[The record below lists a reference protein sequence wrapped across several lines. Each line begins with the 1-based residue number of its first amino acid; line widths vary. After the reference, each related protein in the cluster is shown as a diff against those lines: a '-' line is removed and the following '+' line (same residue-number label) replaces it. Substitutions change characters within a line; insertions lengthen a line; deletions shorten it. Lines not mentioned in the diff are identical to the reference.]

1 MAAVGK
7 IIGGVLAIVGG
18 AIMLIAGFMT
28 LITIPSIEANL
39 QIAGITWAE
48 AGIEPFIFYLRSIL
62 TFLWAGC
69 GIIGG
74 IIIFFGKKIGAI
86 IALIGGV
93 LGIAGNFIIVGTLT
107 ITTPI
112 PIPMS
117 VSFMLLDPILI
128 TLGGL
133 LVIIFVKK

>member
-18 AIMLIAGFMT
+18 AIMCIAGFMT

-62 TFLWAGC
+62 TFTWAGC

-86 IALIGGV
+86 IALLGGI

-107 ITTPI
+107 IYTPI
-112 PIPMS
+112 LIPIS
-117 VSFMLLDPILI
+117 VSFILLDPILI
-128 TLGGL
+128 TLGGFL
-133 LVIIFVKK
+133 GLIIKK

>member
-1 MAAVGK
+1 MVA
-7 IIGGVLAIVGG
+7 IGRLIAGVLAIIGG
-18 AIMLIAGFMT
+18 GIMLIAGFMT

-39 QIAGITWAE
+39 DILGITWAD

-62 TFLWAGC
+62 TFLWAFL

-74 IIIFFGKKIGAI
+74 IILIVGKKIGGI
-86 IALIGGV
+86 LALIGGA

-107 ITTPI
+107 LTTSV

-117 VSFMLLDPILI
+117 TSFLLVDPILI
-128 TLGGL
+128 ALGGL
-133 LVIIFVKK
+133 LGLIVKK

>member
-1 MAAVGK
+1 MVAIGK
-7 IIGGVLAIVGG
+7 LIGGAIAIIGG
-18 AIMLIAGFMT
+18 AIMLIAGYMT

-39 QIAGITWAE
+39 DILGLTWAD

-62 TFLWAGC
+62 TFLWAFL

-74 IIIFFGKKIGAI
+74 IIILVGKKIGGVL
-86 IALIGGV
+86 ALLGGI

-107 ITTPI
+107 LTTST

-117 VSFMLLDPILI
+117 TSFLLLDPILI

-133 LVIIFVKK
+133 LGIIFVKK

>member
-1 MAAVGK
+1 MVMIGK
-7 IIGGVLAIVGG
+7 LLGGILAIVGG
-18 AIMLIAGFMT
+18 LIMLIAGYMT

-48 AGIEPFIFYLRSIL
+48 AGIEPFIFYMRSIL

-74 IIIFFGKKIGAI
+74 IIIFFARKFGAV
-86 IALIGGV
+86 IALVGGIF
-93 LGIAGNFIIVGTLT
+93 GIAGNFIIVGTLT
-107 ITTPI
+107 IYTPI

-117 VSFMLLDPILI
+117 VSFMLVDPILI
-128 TLGGL
+128 ALGGIL
-133 LVIIFVKK
+133 GLILKK

>member
-1 MAAVGK
+1 MVAIGK
-7 IIGGVLAIVGG
+7 LIGGAIAIIGG
-18 AIMLIAGFMT
+18 AIMLIAGYMT

-39 QIAGITWAE
+39 DILGLTWAD

-62 TFLWAGC
+62 TFLWAFL

-74 IIIFFGKKIGAI
+74 IIILVGKKIGGI
-86 IALIGGV
+86 LALLGGI

-107 ITTPI
+107 LTTSI

-117 VSFMLLDPILI
+117 TSFLLLDPILI

-133 LVIIFVKK
+133 LGIIFVKK